1 MSDADNQREAIDIT
15 AKTLCERV
23 KEQRQKRHWTLEQLS
38 DASGVSRS
46 MLSQIE
52 RGQANPTLTV
62 ACRIAQAFGISI
74 GDLVEEPWAASGIS
88 VIRADD
94 PAHIFR
100 SDDKCQ
106 IRTLSPLNMEKNIE
120 FYEIMLAPGAS
131 IDSAPHFDGT
141 KEFLTIQKG
150 AMKVLSGSDRCEL
163 KKGDSAH
170 YRADVPHSIRNNTK
184 SDAHAFLVVT
194 YG

>member
-1 MSDADNQREAIDIT
+1 MSTPEQPKETFDAT
-15 AKTLCERV
+15 ALTLCERV
-23 KEQRQKRHWTLEQLS
+23 KEHRKKRHWTLEQLS

-52 RGQANPTLTV
+52 RGQANPTLAV
-62 ACRIAQAFGISI
+62 ACKIAQAFGISI

-94 PAHIFR
+94 PAHIYR

-106 IRTLSPLNMEKNIE
+106 IRTLSPLNMEKDIE
-120 FYEIMLAPGAS
+120 FYELILAPGAT

-141 KEFLTIQKG
+141 KEFLTVHKG
-150 AMKVLSGSDRCEL
+150 TMKVISGTDTCEL

-170 YRADVPHSIRNNTK
+170 YRADTTHSIKNTSK
-184 SDAHAFLVVT
+184 IDAHAFLVVT